1 MSAKLMFDEWLLSTR
16 VLQRQSFG
24 KDPATLEGAELAD
37 YIRWNCLA
45 AIDELMEMLHEVDW
59 KPWTVTE
66 DGIRNPQAF
75 KGEGVDVLHFV
86 ANLLVAGRTDDA
98 ELSELYRAK
107 QQKNRDR
114 MASKAYT
121 GIKEKCPQCGRAYD
135 DEATGCHKVG
145 EGTWWCADPERGG
158 TITGHIEGA

>member
-1 MSAKLMFDEWLLSTR
+1 MSGSDMFQEWLLSTR

-24 KDPATLEGAELAD
+24 KDPALLEGEELAQ

-59 KPWTVTE
+59 KPWTVTN
-66 DGIRNPQAF
+66 DGIRNAQAF

-86 ANLLVAGRTDDA
+86 ANLLVAGRTTDE
-98 ELSELYRAK
+98 ELTQLYLAK

-114 MASKAYT
+114 MASKSYT
-121 GIKEKCPQCGRAYD
+121 GVKEKCPGCMRAFDDDAVKCTSEQCD
-135 DEATGCHKVG
+135 DLPKL
-145 EGTWWCADPERGG
+145 GTVQ
-158 TITGHIEGA
+158 